1 MFWDLFHEPLAEWTN
16 NEISETSKIFVRK
29 YLQETETVSRR
40 CSVKKVVWEVLQ
52 NSLENIRARVSFIK
66 KEKLALIFSCEF
78 RETFKNLFYRTP
90 PGDRFYISKYL
101 GKWNYSKIWET
112 SKIFGSVAR
121 CYCAI
126 ISLPL
131 AMKLN
136 RAILFHSLVTMLLLL
151 SNSTFS
157 G

>member
-78 RETFKNLFYRTP
+78 RETFKNTFFTEHLRGTA
-90 PGDRFYISKYL
+90 S
-101 GKWNYSKIWET
+101 
-112 SKIFGSVAR
+112 IFPS
-121 CYCAI
+121 I
-126 ISLPL
+126 
-131 AMKLN
+131 
-136 RAILFHSLVTMLLLL
+136 
-151 SNSTFS
+151 
-157 G
+157 